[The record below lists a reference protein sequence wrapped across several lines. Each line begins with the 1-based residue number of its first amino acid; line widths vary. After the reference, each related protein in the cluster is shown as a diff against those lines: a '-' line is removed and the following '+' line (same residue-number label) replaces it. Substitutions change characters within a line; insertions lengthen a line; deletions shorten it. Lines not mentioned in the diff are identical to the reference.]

1 MYIVQCTVYNVL
13 LTMIITEDIDWQSY
27 NLKNPLAN
35 ISNLSHKNQK
45 SITISPDKSPEKS
58 SFETPQK
65 NSQRVSN
72 PSSQNKPPYDKKNL
86 ENFENVS
93 PNKFP

>member
-1 MYIVQCTVYNVL
+1 MNNSQSTFTGLNNS
-13 LTMIITEDIDWQSY
+13 QSY
-27 NLKNPLAN
+27 TLKNPLAN
-35 ISNLSHKNQK
+35 ISNLSHKKQK

-93 PNKFP
+93 PN